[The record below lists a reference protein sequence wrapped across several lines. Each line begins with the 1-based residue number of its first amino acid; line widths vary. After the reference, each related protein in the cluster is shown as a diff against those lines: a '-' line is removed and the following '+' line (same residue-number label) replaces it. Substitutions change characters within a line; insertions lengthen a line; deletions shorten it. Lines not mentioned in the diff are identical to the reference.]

1 MDNDNLSAEAAVL
14 AYLAGTPL
22 AQAAQEHGLPASR
35 LQELVDRFTTAGR
48 TALRHAPS
56 PWQQFNIEFAAN
68 AHHET
73 IAADYVLPVLLRARA
88 NGDVTWWFLR
98 KPPGWRL
105 RVLPTPS
112 PTVDHVEELT
122 AALRAAHATGM
133 VRRWWCSPYEE
144 ETLAFG
150 GETGMALAHELFAAD
165 SAGIARLL
173 MKDSVDGDEPDR
185 RLLSL
190 LLMTHLQRAAGLDLN
205 ERGDVWARVAAQ
217 RTPAELPAAA
227 ADALAQKARV
237 VLTTDTTALTRPGGP
252 LHPVADWAHDIAE
265 VGARLGAAARQ
276 GCLQRGLRTVLAL
289 HVLFH
294 WNRLGLGADQQSI
307 WATTTKNALLGDR

>member
-1 MDNDNLSAEAAVL
+1 MDNDDLSAEAAVL
-14 AYLAGTPL
+14 AHLAGSPL
-22 AQAAQEHGLPASR
+22 DQAAQEHGLPAQR
-35 LQELVDRFTTAGR
+35 LQELVDRFTIAGR
-48 TALRHAPS
+48 TALQYAPS
-56 PWQQFNIEFAAN
+56 PWQQFNVEFADD
-68 AHHET
+68 AHPES

-88 NGDVTWWFLR
+88 DDDVTWWFLR

-105 RVLPTPS
+105 RILPTPS
-112 PTVDHVEELT
+112 PTNDHVEALT
-122 AALRAAHATGM
+122 AALRAAHAAGM
-133 VRRWWCSPYEE
+133 VRQWWCSPYEE
-144 ETLAFG
+144 ETTAFG
-150 GETGMALAHELFAAD
+150 GATGMALAHELFAAD

-173 MKDSVDGDEPDR
+173 TNNPVAGDEPDR

-217 RTPAELPAAA
+217 RPPAELPPAT
-227 ADALAQKARV
+227 ADALAAKARA
-237 VLTTDTTALTRPGGP
+237 VLTTDTTELTRAGGP
-252 LHPVADWAHDIAE
+252 LHPVADWAQDLAE

-294 WNRLGLGADQQSI
+294 WNRIGLGPDQQSI